1 MLIVCLV
8 EENIFSVI
16 SLRGVLLKNT
26 VSRDT
31 VLHTEL
37 LPKFVTNYTAMTK
50 TKAYFGYRTDPLEV
64 L

>member
-1 MLIVCLV
+1 VLIVCLV

-37 LPKFVTNYTAMTK
+37 LPEFVTNYTTMTK